1 MFAVIETN
9 GATHI
14 AIHIPHQGAEKSL
27 PALAAM
33 LEKNAIFINSGWSEF
48 SLVNPS
54 MSIVLGDFYKIDRS
68 GQELAISASPN
79 VLDESFV
86 AASADVFTSNAKG
99 LKSAQEENLRL
110 RKEIDSLKYQLEQA
124 NDRIE
129 AMKEQSTE
137 TQ

>member
-54 MSIVLGDFYKIDRS
+54 MIIVLGDSYKIDRS

-110 RKEIDSLKYQLEQA
+110 RKEIDSLKYRLEQA

>member
-27 PALAAM
+27 PAIAAM

-48 SLVNPS
+48 SLVTPS
-54 MSIVLGDFYKIDRS
+54 MSIVLGDLYKIDRS

-99 LKSAQEENLRL
+99 IKSAQEENLRL
-110 RKEIDSLKYQLEQA
+110 RKDIDSLKYQLEQA

>member
-54 MSIVLGDFYKIDRS
+54 MSIVLGDFYKMDRN

-124 NDRIE
+124 NGRIE

>member
-27 PALAAM
+27 PAIAAM

-54 MSIVLGDFYKIDRS
+54 MSIVLGDLYKIDRS

-99 LKSAQEENLRL
+99 IKSAQEENLRL
-110 RKEIDSLKYQLEQA
+110 RKDIDSLKYQLEQA
-124 NDRIE
+124 NDRIA
-129 AMKEQSTE
+129 AMKEQSTK